1 MKKLIAILAVGLL
14 GVIPA
19 SAQYWG
25 PYSAYSSAPAM
36 EAFWN
41 SVNRRV
47 ITLKKV
53 PWVSQVLYEE
63 RHVQPGGYTQSSFY
77 TFHTTDFPQLQ
88 AHAAHK
94 NIYEERLKQIRAVA
108 KQNHTL
114 SKYTFVATHPV
125 DIAILPQGD
134 LKYLIGFLQQPDDE
148 AHFNKAYTP
157 SSVKQAEKGV
167 TEVKLLTKN
176 NNTLI
181 LRVDSFK
188 KKVFFFLNEY

>member
-25 PYSAYSSAPAM
+25 PYAAYSSASSM

-41 SVNRRV
+41 SVTRRV

-63 RHVQPGGYTQSSFY
+63 RHVQPGGYSQSSFY
-77 TFHTTDFPQLQ
+77 TFHTTDFSQLP

-94 NIYEERLKQIRAVA
+94 NTYEKRLKQIRTVA
-108 KQNHTL
+108 KQNRTL
-114 SKYTFVATHPV
+114 KNYTFVATHPV
-125 DIAILPQGD
+125 DVAILSQGD
-134 LKYLIGFLQQPDDE
+134 LNYLLEFLQHTNQKNHP
-148 AHFNKAYTP
+148 
-157 SSVKQAEKGV
+157 
-167 TEVKLLTKN
+167 LLVYYR
-176 NNTLI
+176 LH
-181 LRVDSFK
+181 
-188 KKVFFFLNEY
+188 